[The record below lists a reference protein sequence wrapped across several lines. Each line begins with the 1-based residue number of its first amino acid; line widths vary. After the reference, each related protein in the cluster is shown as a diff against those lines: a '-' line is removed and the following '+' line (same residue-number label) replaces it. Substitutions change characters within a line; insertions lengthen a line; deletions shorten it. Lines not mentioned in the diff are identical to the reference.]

1 MGIFAQGASAVKAG
15 LAPEEFRRNVSAPVA
30 LAYGPGSDGMDSKMF
45 HQRARDC
52 LRLAD
57 ECPDLY
63 AREALVE
70 LADDFKQMAKLLETD
85 SRPRTRRQRTA
96 SDDANDRQPAAR

>member
-1 MGIFAQGASAVKAG
+1 
-15 LAPEEFRRNVSAPVA
+15 
-30 LAYGPGSDGMDSKMF
+30 MDSKMF

-63 AREALVE
+63 AREALME
-70 LADDFKQMAKLLETD
+70 LAGEFKHMATQLDDA
-85 SRPRTRRQRTA
+85 RTRTRSRRQRRA
-96 SDDANDRQPAAR
+96 REDVAAHRQPSPR

>member
-1 MGIFAQGASAVKAG
+1 
-15 LAPEEFRRNVSAPVA
+15 
-30 LAYGPGSDGMDSKMF
+30 MDSKMF

-63 AREALVE
+63 AREALME
-70 LADDFKQMAKLLETD
+70 LAGEFKHMATQLDADARTHAPGD
-85 SRPRTRRQRTA
+85 SGRRAKTLPPIG
-96 SDDANDRQPAAR
+96 NLRQGEVKT

>member
-1 MGIFAQGASAVKAG
+1 
-15 LAPEEFRRNVSAPVA
+15 
-30 LAYGPGSDGMDSKMF
+30 MDSKMF

-70 LADDFKQMAKLLETD
+70 LADEFKHMATQLD
-85 SRPRTRRQRTA
+85 SDARTRERSRGQRRA
-96 SDDANDRQPAAR
+96 REDDAAHRHSSPR

>member
-1 MGIFAQGASAVKAG
+1 
-15 LAPEEFRRNVSAPVA
+15 
-30 LAYGPGSDGMDSKMF
+30 MDSKMF

-63 AREALVE
+63 AREALME
-70 LADDFKQMAKLLETD
+70 LAAEFKHMANMVETD
-85 SRPRTRRQRTA
+85 AQTRVRARSRRRR
-96 SDDANDRQPAAR
+96 SVMEDAAAHRSPSAR

>member
-1 MGIFAQGASAVKAG
+1 
-15 LAPEEFRRNVSAPVA
+15 
-30 LAYGPGSDGMDSKMF
+30 MDSKMF

-63 AREALVE
+63 AREALME
-70 LADDFKQMAKLLETD
+70 LADEFKHMATQLD
-85 SRPRTRRQRTA
+85 ADARTRTRARRQRPA
-96 SDDANDRQPAAR
+96 REDAAAHRQPSPR

>member
-1 MGIFAQGASAVKAG
+1 
-15 LAPEEFRRNVSAPVA
+15 
-30 LAYGPGSDGMDSKMF
+30 MDSKMF

-63 AREALVE
+63 AREALME
-70 LADDFKQMAKLLETD
+70 LAGEFKHMATQLD
-85 SRPRTRRQRTA
+85 ADARTRTRSRRQRRA
-96 SDDANDRQPAAR
+96 REDAAAHRQPSPR

>member
-1 MGIFAQGASAVKAG
+1 
-15 LAPEEFRRNVSAPVA
+15 
-30 LAYGPGSDGMDSKMF
+30 MDSKMF
-45 HQRARDC
+45 HQRAQDC

-70 LADDFKQMAKLLETD
+70 LADEFKQMGNMLEAEA
-85 SRPRTRRQRTA
+85 RTRTRARSRRHGQR
-96 SDDANDRQPAAR
+96 DDAVTHRQPTAR

>member
-1 MGIFAQGASAVKAG
+1 
-15 LAPEEFRRNVSAPVA
+15 
-30 LAYGPGSDGMDSKMF
+30 MDSKMF

-63 AREALVE
+63 AREALME
-70 LADDFKQMAKLLETD
+70 LADEFKHMATQLD
-85 SRPRTRRQRTA
+85 ADARTRSRRQRPA
-96 SDDANDRQPAAR
+96 REDAVAHRQPSPR

>member
-1 MGIFAQGASAVKAG
+1 
-15 LAPEEFRRNVSAPVA
+15 
-30 LAYGPGSDGMDSKMF
+30 MDSKMF

-63 AREALVE
+63 AREALME
-70 LADDFKQMAKLLETD
+70 LADASTWRRNSTRMRVRAHAPGDSGGRAKTSPPIGNLLQGEVKT
-85 SRPRTRRQRTA
+85 
-96 SDDANDRQPAAR
+96 

>member
-1 MGIFAQGASAVKAG
+1 
-15 LAPEEFRRNVSAPVA
+15 
-30 LAYGPGSDGMDSKMF
+30 MDSKMF

-63 AREALVE
+63 AREALME
-70 LADDFKQMAKLLETD
+70 LADEFRHMATQLD
-85 SRPRTRRQRTA
+85 VDARTRTRSRRQRLAREDAAAHRQA
-96 SDDANDRQPAAR
+96 SPR

>member
-1 MGIFAQGASAVKAG
+1 
-15 LAPEEFRRNVSAPVA
+15 
-30 LAYGPGSDGMDSKMF
+30 MDSKMF

-63 AREALVE
+63 AREALME
-70 LADDFKQMAKLLETD
+70 LADEFKHMATQLDADARHTLPATAATAKTPPPIGSLRQGEVKTWC
-85 SRPRTRRQRTA
+85 SRRT
-96 SDDANDRQPAAR
+96 

>member
-1 MGIFAQGASAVKAG
+1 
-15 LAPEEFRRNVSAPVA
+15 
-30 LAYGPGSDGMDSKMF
+30 MDSKMF

-70 LADDFKQMAKLLETD
+70 LADEFKQMGNTLETEA
-85 SRPRTRRQRTA
+85 RTRTRARSRRRDQVR
-96 SDDANDRQPAAR
+96 DDSVSHRQPSAR

>member
-1 MGIFAQGASAVKAG
+1 
-15 LAPEEFRRNVSAPVA
+15 
-30 LAYGPGSDGMDSKMF
+30 MDSKMF

-63 AREALVE
+63 AREALME
-70 LADDFKQMAKLLETD
+70 LADEFKHMATQLDTD
-85 SRPRTRRQRTA
+85 VRTRSRHAREYA
-96 SDDANDRQPAAR
+96 AAHRQPSPR

>member
-1 MGIFAQGASAVKAG
+1 
-15 LAPEEFRRNVSAPVA
+15 
-30 LAYGPGSDGMDSKMF
+30 MDSKMF

-63 AREALVE
+63 AREALME
-70 LADDFKQMAKLLETD
+70 LADEFKHMATQLDTD
-85 SRPRTRRQRTA
+85 GRTRSSRR
-96 SDDANDRQPAAR
+96 RPAALPGRRIATPV

>member
-1 MGIFAQGASAVKAG
+1 
-15 LAPEEFRRNVSAPVA
+15 
-30 LAYGPGSDGMDSKMF
+30 MDSKMF
-45 HQRARDC
+45 HQRAQDC

-70 LADDFKQMAKLLETD
+70 LADEFKQMGQMLEAEA
-85 SRPRTRRQRTA
+85 RTRTRARRRDQSRDETVAHRQF
-96 SDDANDRQPAAR
+96 SAR